1 MKSNCILYLTRMKS
15 IRSLSVGKL
24 SSTKISSEDFTE
36 FGVELEDLK
45 LTSSSIDSIKSH
57 AFKYVRGIRR
67 LDLSENQISS
77 IENEAFTEVSSEVIF
92 EYFLLK

>member
-1 MKSNCILYLTRMKS
+1 MKS